1 MSTNQIS
8 RRQLLSMSLK
18 VGAVAMA
25 SSFSPVRAET
35 RLKRTPGQVLGPF
48 YPVTKPIDQDADL
61 VMVQGKPG
69 RAQGQVI
76 HVTGR
81 VVTAEGKPV
90 QGARLEIWQANT
102 HGRYAHPSDPNP
114 APLDPNF
121 EGFAVLVTD
130 AEGRYRFRT
139 IKPGAYPTE
148 FGDWR
153 PPHIH
158 YEVTS
163 RTDRLVTQMY
173 FEGEP
178 LNAKDRFLQSTLGKE
193 RLIATLQPPAQG
205 LEPNSLVAAWDIVL
219 PRG

>member
-1 MSTNQIS
+1 MSANQIS
-8 RRQLLSMSLK
+8 RRQLLGMSLK
-18 VGAVAMA
+18 AGAVAMT

-81 VVTAEGKPV
+81 VVTAEGKPA

-139 IKPGAYPTE
+139 IKPGPYPTE
-148 FGDWR
+148 SDDRWR

-158 YEVTS
+158 YEVTGHI
-163 RTDRLVTQMY
+163 D
-173 FEGEP
+173 
-178 LNAKDRFLQSTLGKE
+178 K
-193 RLIATLQPPAQG
+193 

>member
-1 MSTNQIS
+1 MSANQIS
-8 RRQLLSMSLK
+8 RRQLLGMSLK
-18 VGAVAMA
+18 AGAVAMT

-102 HGRYAHPSDPNP
+102 HGRYAHPSHQARTLPDRIRRPV
-114 APLDPNF
+114 APPSHSLRGN
-121 EGFAVLVTD
+121 
-130 AEGRYRFRT
+130 
-139 IKPGAYPTE
+139 
-148 FGDWR
+148 W
-153 PPHIH
+153 PHRQ
-158 YEVTS
+158 T
-163 RTDRLVTQMY
+163 
-173 FEGEP
+173 
-178 LNAKDRFLQSTLGKE
+178 
-193 RLIATLQPPAQG
+193 
-205 LEPNSLVAAWDIVL
+205 
-219 PRG
+219 